1 MRFIAISALLIG
13 LGCSS
18 QAPANA
24 SCPND
29 LPAAC
34 TTAPSYASEVAP
46 IVSAHCLKCHSKG
59 GVEESVPLDGYSAIF
74 ARRTTVLTQVYSCKM
89 PQEGEPALSA
99 DERAKLLMWL
109 VCKAPNN

>member
-1 MRFIAISALLIG
+1 M
-13 LGCSS
+13 
-18 QAPANA
+18 
-24 SCPND
+24 
-29 LPAAC
+29 
-34 TTAPSYASEVAP
+34 
-46 IVSAHCLKCHSKG
+46 
-59 GVEESVPLDGYSAIF
+59 PLDGYSAIF